1 MATDD
6 KGLDHAWAYF
16 TLHAN
21 QRITVFNYFV
31 VFSGILCTG
40 LAATLQAP
48 TRSSFVGIALG
59 LILVMLSFLFWKLDQ
74 RTSFLIKHAE
84 DVIKNHEPA
93 LAPLVADEVDK
104 TTKAKAKDG
113 LWTYG
118 EVFRAIFA
126 VMALIGLVGGTLSAL
141 HATHRLDWSEIPTA
155 GAAVK
160 NAC

>member
-6 KGLDHAWAYF
+6 KALDHAWAYF

-31 VFSGILCTG
+31 VFAGILCTG
-40 LAATLQAP
+40 LAATMQASV
-48 TRSSFVGIALG
+48 RLSFVGIALG

-84 DVIKNHEPA
+84 DVIKTHEPA
-93 LAPLVADEVDK
+93 LAPLLADEVGK
-104 TTKAKAKDG
+104 TSNAKANDG

-118 EVFRAIFA
+118 EVFRAIFVA
-126 VMALIGLVGGTLSAL
+126 MALIGVAGATLSAL
-141 HATHRLDWSEIPTA
+141 RATRCLDWSETPD
-155 GAAVK
+155 AAAPLK
-160 NAC
+160 NAG